1 MLDKETIK
9 EFLESF
15 LEDLD
20 IPQNIDINDLADVFI
35 DYCEDDY
42 YEWFK
47 DNAKSFFSGNNGI
60 DWDAIA
66 KKIQKKKKPND

>member
-1 MLDKETIK
+1 MLDKKVIK
-9 EFLESF
+9 EFLESY

-20 IPQNIDINDLADVFI
+20 APESINMDDLVDVFI

-47 DNAKSFFSGNNGI
+47 DNANSFFTVNNGI
-60 DWDAIA
+60 DWDSIIE
-66 KKIQKKKKPND
+66 KIQKKKKQNN